1 MIEIKHATLDEYRT
15 LVRFHYRGGEP
26 ATRNMAGGMLRACV
40 DGALAG
46 VLVVSM
52 PTLNGGWRDLAWP
65 GRYTAGP
72 KRELARLINAELRC
86 ISRVVVD
93 PRFRARGVATALV
106 RAYLAEPITRCT
118 EAVAAM
124 GAACPFFE
132 RAGMAAYRPPPS
144 AKDQRLADAL
154 THLDIDP
161 TDLIVA
167 ERAAALCERH
177 PLLVRELRVWAGSG
191 KTDRAIARAEPAR
204 LAARAAGAA
213 LFPTTRYA
221 HTAAAPSTKGPTT
234 CR

>member
-1 MIEIKHATLDEYRT
+1 MIEIEPARLDDYRA
-15 LVRFHYRGGEP
+15 LARFHYRGGEP
-26 ATRNMAGGMLRACV
+26 ATRNMAGGMLRARI
-40 DGALAG
+40 DSTLAG

-52 PTLNGGWRDLAWP
+52 PTLNGAWRDLAWP
-65 GRYTAGP
+65 GRYTAGS
-72 KRELARLINAELRC
+72 KRELARRINAELRC

-106 RAYLAEPITRCT
+106 RHYLAQPITRCT

-132 RAGMAAYRPPPS
+132 RAGMVAYRPPPS
-144 AKDQRLADAL
+144 PKDQRFADAL
-154 THLDIDP
+154 AHLGIDP

-167 ERAAALCERH
+167 ARAEALCERH

-213 LFPTTRYA
+213 IFPTTRYA
-221 HTAAAPSTKGPTT
+221 YTASLKDHNE
-234 CR
+234 RL

>member
-1 MIEIKHATLDEYRT
+1 MIDIEPATLDDYRA
-15 LVRFHYRGGEP
+15 LARFHYRGGEP
-26 ATRNMAGGMLRACV
+26 ATRNMAGGMLRARI
-40 DGALAG
+40 DHALAG

-52 PTLNGGWRDLAWP
+52 PTLNGAWRELAWP
-65 GRYTAGP
+65 GRYTSGS
-72 KRELARLINAELRC
+72 KREVARRINAELRC

-106 RAYLAEPITRCT
+106 RAYLAEPITPCT
-118 EAVAAM
+118 EAIAAM

-144 AKDQRLADAL
+144 AKDQRFADAL
-154 THLDIDP
+154 AHLGIDP

-167 ERAAALCERH
+167 DQAEALCERH
-177 PLLVRELRVWAGSG
+177 ALLVRELRVWAGSG

-213 LFPTTRYA
+213 MHPTTRYA
-221 HTAAAPSTKGPTT
+221 HTARTDTNHQKGIDT
-234 CR
+234 